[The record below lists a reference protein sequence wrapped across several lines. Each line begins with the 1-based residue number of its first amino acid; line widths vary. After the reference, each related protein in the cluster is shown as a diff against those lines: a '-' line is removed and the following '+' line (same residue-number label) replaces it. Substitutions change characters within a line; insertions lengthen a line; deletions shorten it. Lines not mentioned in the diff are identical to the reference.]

1 MALSW
6 HPDIQKTP
14 CLVVHHTGSPGDD
27 WCGDILILDT
37 PQIDCGG
44 KKDTN
49 LINRYWV
56 TT

>member
-27 WCGDILILDT
+27 
-37 PQIDCGG
+37 
-44 KKDTN
+44 
-49 LINRYWV
+49 
-56 TT
+56 